1 MDIHTLFIHLAIEG
15 HLSCFQ
21 LGAIMNKAALNT
33 HVQSPY
39 RHMLLFLLGTFL
51 GVVLVLIQ
59 ALMLIQLQKNLLGM
73 FIFYEQAVPLY
84 IPTNSV

>member
-21 LGAIMNKAALNT
+21 LGAIMNKAALYT

-59 ALMLIQLQKNLLGM
+59 ALMLIQLQKKPARYVHILRTGCATLH
-73 FIFYEQAVPLY
+73 
-84 IPTNSV
+84 SH